1 MNIFAVDPNPILAAR
16 MLPDK
21 HIVKMPLE
29 TAQMLSIVCSDWYRG
44 WGSLPKKDGS
54 VYATERG
61 AFRNHPCTVWAA
73 ENDSHLLWLILH
85 GHALCEEYTYRF
97 KKIHSCAAAIRKA
110 GEYLGRSSLSYL
122 SWNPRPDHFAR
133 AMPDDLRNDTSIS
146 DVEAY
151 RRYLNTKKWVAGNY
165 RRVPERRP
173 DWIVTD

>member
-1 MNIFAVDPNPILAAR
+1 MNIFVVDSNPILAAR

-21 HIVKMPLE
+21 HVVKMPLE
-29 TAQMLSIVCSDWYRG
+29 TAQMLSIVCSPWYRN
-44 WGSLPKKDGS
+44 WGKIPKSGGGF
-54 VYATERG
+54 YATEKG

-97 KKIHSCAAAIRKA
+97 NKIHSCATAIRKA
-110 GEYLGRSSLSYL
+110 GEYFGRSDF
-122 SWNPRPDHFAR
+122 SWNPRPERFTR
-133 AMPDDLRNDTSIS
+133 AMPDDLKNDNTIS

-165 RRVPERRP
+165 RRVPERKP
-173 DWIVTD
+173 SWIVLD